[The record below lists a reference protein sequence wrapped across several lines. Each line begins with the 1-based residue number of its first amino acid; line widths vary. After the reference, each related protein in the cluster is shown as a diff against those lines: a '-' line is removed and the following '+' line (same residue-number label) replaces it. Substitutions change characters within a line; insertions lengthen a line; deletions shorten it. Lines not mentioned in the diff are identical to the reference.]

1 MCFERLVGARV
12 SGKRDGTSAGE
23 QILGARGPLCEG
35 RFLGAIQ
42 GGRKAHGMEGRD
54 IGGRDHGGRV
64 PGRPSDK
71 DSYITKFVHRDKVGI
86 TSPRSSPSPLPF
98 FSSLSLSLSL
108 FSSKVGQRILRLFSV
123 LIFRGNEDRN

>member
-23 QILGARGPLCEG
+23 QILGARGPLCVG

-86 TSPRSSPSPLPF
+86 TSPRSSPLPNPLF
-98 FSSLSLSLSL
+98 FLQCVSRFLSFL
-108 FSSKVGQRILRLFSV
+108 QRWKNAYSDFFPS
-123 LIFRGNEDRN
+123 